1 MPSTNYMCN
10 SGGICLHTWTH
21 PVIHVDSNGSTVA
34 CECQASSS
42 DYYKSGAWCTYG
54 NVDES
59 NVPLVKITE
68 GHCMTFDEDSNI
80 TFMGRCPYNHFSSV
94 FTGPPR
100 TPLPSSV
107 YELNNFMCNRSEGL
121 NYICGQQRREGLLC
135 GKCQSGLGPAVAS
148 YTHQC
153 VECHWY
159 WPFLYFAYVIVP
171 ATTLCFIVILLRINL
186 LSPPMN
192 AIVVLCHVL
201 ISYVNINPCRLFY
214 YASVH
219 HSFLMTVIAISIYG
233 LLNMDFLSYV
243 LPSFCI
249 SSKMSMFQV
258 ITIDYI
264 IALYPLAFTALIY
277 LLIEVHDRGFRPVV
291 VLWSPFHRCLVR
303 FRRSWN
309 IKGSV
314 INAFATLYILSFT
327 KVISTTVSLLLSVH
341 LVDVCGTVYPGH
353 LYYDASCQLF
363 HRCHLPYGLIALT
376 VFFCFICLPTLFL
389 LFYPLL
395 SRLCSRCNTT
405 CFVRRFTLIH
415 EVTKIFH
422 HSFKDGTNETR
433 DQRWFAGIYLLLR
446 ITVMISIIFK
456 SSKYTRIIIAVVGL
470 VLVAVFQPHMYYAN
484 NYIDSLLFGGLA
496 AIFVMLPA
504 GQSKHITMVFIYFIP
519 LILMVLYLC
528 WKCKS
533 KASSALAGMCKY
545 IIACI
550 ATRVC
555 ANHKEDESGHDCG
568 NPTLEESKYLLE
580 APVVSHTVVD
590 MIQK

>member
-1 MPSTNYMCN
+1 M
-10 SGGICLHTWTH
+10 HTWTY
-21 PVIHVDSNGSTVA
+21 PLVKFSGTNRSTVV
-34 CECQASSS
+34 CECQSSS
-42 DYYKSGAWCTYG
+42 RHYFQ
-54 NVDES
+54 ES
-59 NVPLVKITE
+59 VSCSDSDLQNGPLVRIAE
-68 GHCMTFDEDSNI
+68 GHCMTFDEDSNV
-80 TFMGRCPYNHFSSV
+80 TFMGRCPYNHLSSDS
-94 FTGPPR
+94 TGHPR
-100 TPLPSSV
+100 MPLPSSV
-107 YELNNFMCNRSEGL
+107 YELNNFMCNRPRSQGL

-214 YASVH
+214 FASVH

-327 KVISTTVSLLLSVH
+327 KVISTTVSLLLPVH
-341 LVDVCGTVYPGH
+341 LVDVCGKAYPGH

-363 HRCHLPYGLIALT
+363 HRCHLIYGLIALT

-446 ITVMISIIFK
+446 ITVMISVIFK
-456 SSKYTRIIIAVVGL
+456 SSKYTRIIISVVGL
-470 VLVAVFQPHMYYAN
+470 VLVAVFQPHVHYVY

-496 AIFVMLPA
+496 AIFVLLPA
-504 GQSKHITMVFIYFIP
+504 RQSHHIALVLIYFIP
-519 LILMVLYLC
+519 LVVMVIQLC
-528 WKCKS
+528 VKCKT
-533 KASSALAGMCKY
+533 KAAQCAHTCTALYTKCVQSIAGKLLKRKHSESDREDDEQSSAK
-545 IIACI
+545 
-550 ATRVC
+550 
-555 ANHKEDESGHDCG
+555 
-568 NPTLEESKYLLE
+568 PLLE
-580 APVVSHTVVD
+580 GPVASYTCTVIDINVNH
-590 MIQK
+590 